1 MKAFLSAVLVAL
13 TLYMPI
19 TALANEP
26 TDSMEFIHSI
36 QVGVANFSFHDC
48 TPHCGGTDNFGVKK
62 VVGVN
67 ETLYFKTGY
76 KLEPGVQIG
85 LIRTT
90 AMHIHNPGEIDDQN
104 LYSFLLVR
112 MPLTNKVTGYAGAG
126 IGTQFTSTVT
136 SDDHHVD
143 CNHPIYMGKIGGE
156 YRVSKRVGVGLEYVY
171 GKTSHKFGGED
182 GMVEKLFLT
191 QRSQYLTTT
200 VAFHF

>member
-1 MKAFLSAVLVAL
+1 MKAFVSAVLVAL
-13 TLYMPI
+13 ALYMPV
-19 TALANEP
+19 TVMASDS
-26 TDSMEFIHSI
+26 TDSVEFIHSI

-48 TPHCGGTDNFGVKK
+48 HPNCGGTDNFGVKK

-90 AMHIHNPGEIDDQN
+90 AMHIKEIGEIDDQN

-112 MPLTNKVTGYAGAG
+112 MPVANKVTGYAGAG
-126 IGTQFTSTVT
+126 IGTQFTGIVATG
-136 SDDHHVD
+136 DHHAD
-143 CNHPIYMGKIGGE
+143 CNHPVYMGKVGVE
-156 YRVSKRVGVGLEYVY
+156 YAVSKRVGVGLEYVY
-171 GKTSHKFGGED
+171 GKTEHKFGGED
-182 GMVEKLFLT
+182 GMTEKVFLN